1 MKKIFTI
8 ILCCF
13 ILFSC
18 KTNDNINQKNL
29 SETEIVESKIT
40 AISKD
45 TKNSDLYHL
54 WKLYLLKNSYQQ
66 NEEIDD
72 LFKSKFESVLSEIEK
87 NYSNQKWYVV
97 CSSMESV
104 NRIISDMNQKYKTT
118 YNINDKY
125 QQMYKQS
132 VENIKAVY
140 SNNLVKPSNQPIQKI
155 STVIDGTVTI
165 WIDLGVK
172 ITEGKAYSNRGIG
185 SGFFIDPRGYLI
197 TNYHVISSQVD
208 PEYEGIS
215 RLYLKFGNDLETR
228 IPAKVVGYDKSLDLA
243 LLKTEVPPSYIFA
256 LGSSENL
263 DIGDKIFAI
272 GSPVGLERTLTS
284 GIVSAEGRQLFS
296 IGTVMQIDAAVN
308 NGNSGGPIID
318 QNGNVQAIVFA
329 GMLQYEGLNFAIP
342 VEYLE
347 SILPRLYEGDEVAHS
362 WFGFYGRSNK
372 KDGIEVLWIDRQ
384 SPFYSSNIEKGS
396 VIKKINNNVISSMED
411 LHHEMLIIP
420 PNSVVELDYSFENNE
435 YKQLV
440 YVGKRESQPG
450 LSFYKNNSKSEI
462 FLPFF
467 GMELKN
473 SSSVSKNKFIVNR
486 VIKGSVADESG
497 FSELDPIQ
505 VFRTYLS
512 KEEDVV
518 YAEVYSKKKSNG
530 YLDLSLVVAAPLD
543 SENFF

>member
-1 MKKIFTI
+1 MKKIVTI
-8 ILCCF
+8 ILCCLV
-13 ILFSC
+13 LFSC
-18 KTNDNINQKNL
+18 KTNDSINQKEL
-29 SETEIVESKIT
+29 SESEIIESKLT
-40 AISKD
+40 QISSD
-45 TKNSDLYHL
+45 SKNSDLYKL
-54 WKLYLLKNSYQQ
+54 WNLYLLKCTYQK
-66 NEEIDD
+66 NEEIDSK
-72 LFKSKFESVLSEIEK
+72 FKSTFENVLSVIEE
-87 NYSNQKWYVV
+87 NFSNQKWSIV
-97 CSSMESV
+97 CTSIEST
-104 NRIISDMNQKYKTT
+104 NRIISYMNEKTNT
-118 YNINDKY
+118 PYLVPEKY
-125 QQMYKQS
+125 QQMHKQS
-132 VENIKAVY
+132 IENIQAIY
-140 SNNLVKPSNQPIQKI
+140 SNNLVKPSNQTIQKI

-185 SGFFIDPRGYLI
+185 SGFFIDPRGYLV

-215 RLYLKFGNDLETR
+215 RLYLKFGNDLER
-228 IPAKVVGYDKSLDLA
+228 RVPAKVVGYDKSLDLA

-347 SILPRLYEGDEVAHS
+347 SILPRLYEGNEVTHS

-372 KDGIEVLWIDRQ
+372 KEGVEVLWIDKQ
-384 SPFYSSNIEKGS
+384 SPFYTSNIEKGS
-396 VIKKINNNVISSMED
+396 IIKKINNQSVPSMEA

-420 PNSVVELDYSFENNE
+420 PNSVVELNYEFEGKD

-450 LSFYKNNSKSEI
+450 LSFYKNNAKSEI

-473 SSSVSKNKFIVNR
+473 SSSMNKNKFIVNK
-486 VIKGSVADESG
+486 VIRGSIADESG
-497 FSELDPIQ
+497 FSELDPLQI
-505 VFRTYLS
+505 FRTYLS
-512 KEEDVV
+512 KEEDVF